1 MLFLMKNQK
10 LINAAKNWDTIVK
23 FFGTFMKVMGIIFS
37 VFALLVLIFGE
48 KMYEAGSISLD
59 FDFIK
64 LYLAEEYQTV
74 NGLMKI
80 HTIIGLLVG
89 SLISFAIYYASKLL
103 RNILNSMKEGR
114 PFEADIPANLQKLAW
129 TVLIVGAITQIAGII
144 ERVILTKAYP
154 IEQILSSSAIAKIEY
169 SYTIDFNFIFITCI
183 LLFLSHIFAY
193 GQELQKESDETL

>member
-1 MLFLMKNQK
+1 MKNQK

-23 FFGTFMKVMGIIFS
+23 FFGTFMKVMGIICS
-37 VFALLVLIFGE
+37 VLALLVLVLV
-48 KMYEAGSISLD
+48 KKTYELSSISLD
-59 FDFIK
+59 LDFMK
-64 LYLAEEYQTV
+64 LYLTEEYQTF

-80 HTIIGLLVG
+80 HTIIVLLVG
-89 SLISFAIYYASKLL
+89 SLIGFALYYASKLL

-114 PFEADIPANLQKLAW
+114 PFEANIPANLKKLAW

-144 ERVILTKAYP
+144 ERIILVKAYP
-154 IEQILSSSAIAKIEY
+154 IEQFFSSSAIAKIEY
-169 SYTIDFNFIFITCI
+169 SYAIDFNFVFLASI

>member
-1 MLFLMKNQK
+1 MKNQK

-23 FFGTFMKVMGIIFS
+23 FFGTFMKVMGIICS
-37 VFALLVLIFGE
+37 VLALLVLVLV
-48 KMYEAGSISLD
+48 KKTYELSSISLD
-59 FDFIK
+59 LDFMK
-64 LYLAEEYQTV
+64 LYLTEEYQTF

-80 HTIIGLLVG
+80 HTIIVLLVG
-89 SLISFAIYYASKLL
+89 SLIGFALYYASKLL

-114 PFEADIPANLQKLAW
+114 PFEANIPANLKKLAW

>member
-1 MLFLMKNQK
+1 MKNQK

-23 FFGTFMKVMGIIFS
+23 FFGTFMKVMGIICS
-37 VFALLVLIFGE
+37 VLALLVLVLV
-48 KMYEAGSISLD
+48 KKTYELSSISLD
-59 FDFIK
+59 LDFMK
-64 LYLAEEYQTV
+64 LYLTEEYQTF

-80 HTIIGLLVG
+80 HTIIVLLVG
-89 SLISFAIYYASKLL
+89 SLIGFALYYASKLL

-114 PFEADIPANLQKLAW
+114 PFEANIPANLQKLAW

-144 ERVILTKAYP
+144 ERIILVKAYP
-154 IEQILSSSAIAKIEY
+154 IEQFFSSSAIAKIEY
-169 SYTIDFNFIFITCI
+169 SYAIDFNFVFLASI

>member
-10 LINAAKNWDTIVK
+10 LINAAKTWDTIVK
-23 FFGTFMKVMGIIFS
+23 FFGTFMKVMGIICSFL
-37 VFALLVLIFGE
+37 ALLVLVLV
-48 KMYEAGSISLD
+48 KKTYELSSISLD
-59 FDFIK
+59 LDFMK
-64 LYLAEEYQTV
+64 LYLTEEYQTF

-80 HTIIGLLVG
+80 HSIIVLLVG
-89 SLISFAIYYASKLL
+89 SLIGFALYYASKLL

-114 PFEADIPANLQKLAW
+114 PFEANIPANLQKLAW

-144 ERVILTKAYP
+144 ERIIFVKAYP
-154 IEQILSSSAIAKIEY
+154 IEQFFSSSAIAKIEY
-169 SYTIDFNFIFITCI
+169 SYAIDFYFVFLAYI

>member
-1 MLFLMKNQK
+1 MKNKK
-10 LINAAKNWDTIVK
+10 LINAAKNWDTFVK
-23 FFGTFMKVMGIIFS
+23 FFGTFMKVMGILFI
-37 VFALLVLIFGE
+37 VFALLVLILGE

-59 FDFIK
+59 LDFMK

-114 PFEADIPANLQKLAW
+114 PFEANIPANLQKLAW
-129 TVLIVGAITQIAGII
+129 TVLIIGAITQIAGII
-144 ERVILTKAYP
+144 ERIILAKAYP

>member
-1 MLFLMKNQK
+1 MKNQK

-89 SLISFAIYYASKLL
+89 SLISFAIYFASKLL

-114 PFEADIPANLQKLAW
+114 PFEANIPANLKKLAW

-144 ERVILTKAYP
+144 ERIILVKAYP
-154 IEQILSSSAIAKIEY
+154 IEQFFSSSAIAKIEY
-169 SYTIDFNFIFITCI
+169 SYAIDFNFVFLASI